1 MVSLWMQ
8 QHVCGLLGYS
18 LWGYAGQALPLVTKW
33 VYAVFAAWGTWEGV
47 EGGNILWEEVYLLIH
62 MHTSGAGQASIERWC
77 LLIDHLAP
85 RNIRF
90 VLHVCDCGHWDQI
103 VSTNRF
109 AQSYRNM
116 IWPGQTL
123 QWCLRERMRPRSCKG
138 QGYLLKILWQDYR
151 MVRRWYQTQ
160 NTFVMAWLI
169 LWGRKVNPGRMR
181 YYIRFDVDVEG
192 KSSASLHLSGV
203 STCTFQGGRR
213 DLPPKYWWTGYIVVS
228 VLELV

>member
-1 MVSLWMQ
+1 MLR
-8 QHVCGLLGYS
+8 LLGV
-18 LWGYAGQALPLVTKW
+18 A
-33 VYAVFAAWGTWEGV
+33 
-47 EGGNILWEEVYLLIH
+47 
-62 MHTSGAGQASIERWC
+62 ASIYRALVLAYWSFGPEEYPLCFTC
-77 LLIDHLAP
+77 LWLWPLGSDSIHQPVCTIISKYDLAGSNFAMMSA
-85 RNIRF
+85 RTYA
-90 VLHVCDCGHWDQI
+90 
-103 VSTNRF
+103 STVMQRAGLSVENPV
-109 AQSYRNM
+109 AGLPY
-116 IWPGQTL
+116 G
-123 QWCLRERMRPRSCKG
+123 K
-138 QGYLLKILWQDYR
+138 
-151 MVRRWYQTQ
+151 RWYQTQ